1 MTSLFK
7 TRYKKTLQKFAKL
20 QKKNKIILTKE
31 LEPPQYKKLLFS
43 YQRKMIKKIAT
54 FMMGLGL
61 VASSSLAFVS
71 ADDAGKNSSTDGS
84 VPKYDMKFGSDD
96 SLKQAGSIGV
106 A

>member
-31 LEPPQYKKLLFS
+31 LETPEYKKLLFS

-54 FMMGLGL
+54 FMMGFGL
-61 VASSSLAFVS
+61 IASSSLAFVS
-71 ADDAGKNSSTDGS
+71 AAGEGGGGTPSTNT
-84 VPKYDMKFGSDD
+84 PKVTTKF
-96 SLKQAGSIGV
+96 
-106 A
+106 